1 MITEFF
7 AHLGG
12 RMEDRVLHM
21 IHATGG
27 SIKEHTDAMLV
38 RASRTVR
45 RGSLIFMLA
54 LVGVTLMAVG
64 WVMLNLAL
72 HSFLR
77 EHFSVAIAHLVVM
90 GINILAGT
98 VLLVVAAKLTL
109 TVDGPMPLPRRRP
122 AAVHRRWPPVHVSP
136 VEASRPVLPEY
147 KQAPLSLAAND
158 IPSAL
163 GASIELG
170 ILAAQTIPQIV
181 RAFRRPAKQ

>member
-21 IHATGG
+21 LHATGG

-45 RGSLIFMLA
+45 RGSLVFMLA
-54 LVGVTLMAVG
+54 LVGVTLLAVG

-72 HSFLR
+72 HSFLL
-77 EHFSVAIAHLVVM
+77 EHFSVAIAHLMVM
-90 GINILAGT
+90 GINLLAGA

-122 AAVHRRWPPVHVSP
+122 AGINGRCEARRQRHGARHARDGNTPSVAMIRRKPCRSP
-136 VEASRPVLPEY
+136 GSSVE
-147 KQAPLSLAAND
+147 
-158 IPSAL
+158 
-163 GASIELG
+163 
-170 ILAAQTIPQIV
+170 
-181 RAFRRPAKQ
+181 